1 MKRLLSI
8 VCLAALL
15 SSSSALAHHKSVGE
29 GSHKHRDYW
38 NPITV
43 HNFAP
48 YAVYYS
54 INNDVDY
61 LLDRNE
67 TDIYH
72 SGVGDQRAF
81 IVFRGCSERNPNGE
95 CVTYISHM
103 LPDYYN
109 AEKIATINIKS
120 VLEADITCV
129 DGTTTSCVIK

>member
-15 SSSSALAHHKSVGE
+15 SSSSALAHHKSAGD
-29 GSHKHRDYW
+29 GCRKHRDYW

-43 HNFAP
+43 HNYAP

-61 LLDRNE
+61 LLDRSE

-72 SGVGDQRAF
+72 SGVGDSRAY
-81 IVFRGCSERNPNGE
+81 IVLRGCSERNANGE

-103 LPDYYN
+103 LPEYYN

-120 VLEADITCV
+120 VFEADITCV
-129 DGTTTSCVIK
+129 DGTATSCVIK